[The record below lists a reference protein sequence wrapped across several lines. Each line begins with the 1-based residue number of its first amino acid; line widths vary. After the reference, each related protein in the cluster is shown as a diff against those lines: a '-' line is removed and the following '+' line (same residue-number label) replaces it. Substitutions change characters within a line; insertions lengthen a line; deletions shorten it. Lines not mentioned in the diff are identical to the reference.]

1 MITFQIEKLD
11 QFLESAFPLFDNHY
25 QEVVEK
31 TDVIKL
37 NPNLDI
43 YYILEKKNI
52 LEIHTARDDEKLI
65 GYSMWIVNQHINF
78 KDSLTANSDSL
89 YVSPEY
95 RKGMFGAKFIKWTF
109 EKIKERNPQ
118 RVMFHVKDSVDYSPI
133 LKRLG
138 SKHCESTYTMVLE

>member
-37 NPNLDI
+37 NPNLDV

-52 LEIHTARDDEKLI
+52 LEIHTARDDEK
-65 GYSMWIVNQHINF
+65 
-78 KDSLTANSDSL
+78 
-89 YVSPEY
+89 
-95 RKGMFGAKFIKWTF
+95 
-109 EKIKERNPQ
+109 
-118 RVMFHVKDSVDYSPI
+118 
-133 LKRLG
+133 
-138 SKHCESTYTMVLE
+138 

>member
-37 NPNLDI
+37 NPNLDV

-95 RKGMFGAKFIKWTF
+95 RKGMFGAKFIKF
-109 EKIKERNPQ
+109 CGKYELNKCSESA
-118 RVMFHVKDSVDYSPI
+118 DSFG
-133 LKRLG
+133 RWMN
-138 SKHCESTYTMVLE
+138 ETYKGVLA